1 MLDFSW
7 SELLVVILVAVVVI
21 GPKQIPDIL
30 YHLGRFTR
38 RIQYM
43 RFALSKQFDDF
54 MEQTEMKQIDRD
66 VRAISTDY
74 FNEADADKD
83 LDDELSK
90 DKDKPAPT
98 DQQPSK
104 PDAA

>member
-7 SELLVVILVAVVVI
+7 SELLVVLIVAVFVI

-30 YHLGRFTR
+30 YHLGRLTR

-54 MEQTEMKQIDRD
+54 MDETELKKVGQDIDHD
-66 VRAISTDY
+66 IKSIPTD
-74 FNEADADKD
+74 FFDEAKADED
-83 LDDELSK
+83 LDLEWSRKDISK
-90 DKDKPAPT
+90 EKPPAP
-98 DQQPSK
+98 
-104 PDAA
+104 

>member
-7 SELLVVILVAVVVI
+7 SELLVVLIVAVFVV

-30 YHLGRFTR
+30 YHLGRLTR

-54 MEQTEMKQIDRD
+54 MDETELKKIGQDIDHD
-66 VRAISTDY
+66 IKSIPTD
-74 FNEADADKD
+74 FFDEAKADED
-83 LDDELSK
+83 LDIELSNEK
-90 DKDKPAPT
+90 QQKSNPPT
-98 DQQPSK
+98 P
-104 PDAA
+104 

>member
-7 SELLVVILVAVVVI
+7 SELLVVLIVAVFVI

-30 YHLGRFTR
+30 YHLGRLTR

-54 MEQTEMKQIDRD
+54 MDETELKKIGQDIDHD
-66 VRAISTDY
+66 IKSIPTD
-74 FNEADADKD
+74 FFDEAKADED
-83 LDDELSK
+83 LDIELSNEK
-90 DKDKPAPT
+90 QQTSNPPAP
-98 DQQPSK
+98 
-104 PDAA
+104 